1 MPRQIKKF
9 SGSAKLAI
17 GGKFPA
23 VHCWHGA
30 ARPPAQASDNDLPQ
44 SRKDADMKDQASSA
58 APDTATKSLPLAI
71 LWMSGAVLSFL
82 LLAIGGRELSDTMS
96 VVQVVFFRTW
106 AGLAIVL
113 LLVWRTG
120 FHTVATKRLPL
131 HLLRNVVHLGG
142 ISLWFLGISLIPLSM
157 VFSLEFTTPI
167 WTTLLAAP
175 LLGQRLSPVRLLS
188 VLLGFV
194 GVLIILRPGLGI
206 IDPAAL
212 FVLGAA
218 IFYAIAFI
226 CNISLSKTEQPLTIL
241 FYMGIIQAVI
251 AAIPVYWV
259 WVAPQWGD
267 AIWIFLVGLCGVTS
281 HYCFTRALM
290 LADAVIVL
298 PVDYLRL
305 PLALVIGAV
314 IYAETMDPILVL
326 GAVVIIAG
334 NILNI
339 RHEARRRRT
348 LS

>member
-1 MPRQIKKF
+1 MNKPV
-9 SGSAKLAI
+9 SPDA
-17 GGKFPA
+17 PA
-23 VHCWHGA
+23 V
-30 ARPPAQASDNDLPQ
+30 AS
-44 SRKDADMKDQASSA
+44 
-58 APDTATKSLPLAI
+58 KSLPLAI
-71 LWMSGAVLSFL
+71 LWMSGAVVSFL
-82 LLAIGGRELSDTMS
+82 LLAIGGRELSDTMTIF
-96 VVQVVFFRTW
+96 QVVFFRTW

-131 HLLRNVVHLGG
+131 HFLRNVIHLGG

-175 LLGQRLSPVRLLS
+175 LLGQRLSPVRLMS
-188 VLLGFV
+188 VFLGFV

-206 IDPAAL
+206 IDPAAF

-218 IFYAIAFI
+218 VFYAVAFI
-226 CNISLSKTEQPLTIL
+226 CNISLSKTEKPLTIL
-241 FYMGIIQAVI
+241 FYMGIIQAAI
-251 AAIPVYWV
+251 AAIPVAWV
-259 WVAPQWGD
+259 WVPPQWDD
-267 AIWIFLVGLCGVTS
+267 AIWILLVGMSGVSS

-314 IYAETMDPILVL
+314 IYLEPIDPVLVL
-326 GAVVIIAG
+326 GAGVIIAG
-334 NILNI
+334 NIVNI

-348 LS
+348 ES